1 MDKQNWVYKKVS
13 KAPPLMYRAQEEDVN
28 WSEKN
33 KELIVGTE
41 SPDSVFSYSN
51 IVIKTTPDQT
61 FPSKLEIDLSDVEAS
76 DGSLKL
82 KLRKVKV
89 CDGNGNT
96 GQVYVLCSEVFQ
108 SDTGFNSG
116 DELMS
121 P

>member
-1 MDKQNWVYKKVS
+1 MGKQDWVYRGVS
-13 KAPPLMYRAQEEDVN
+13 KTSPIMYKAQEEAVN
-28 WSEKN
+28 WADKN
-33 KELIVGTE
+33 KELVIGTE
-41 SPDSVFSYSN
+41 SPSSVFSYSN

-61 FPSKLEIDLSDVEAS
+61 FPSKLEIDLSDVEPS
-76 DGSLKL
+76 DGSIKL

-96 GQVYVLCSEVFQ
+96 GQVYVLCSEVFE

-116 DELMS
+116 DGLMS

>member
-1 MDKQNWVYKKVS
+1 MSKVFLDS
-13 KAPPLMYRAQEEDVN
+13 RSANPLMFKVPDGGEDSVD
-28 WSEKN
+28 WASKN
-33 KELIVGTE
+33 KQLIVGVD
-41 SPDSVFSYSN
+41 DSASVMSYSN

>member
-1 MDKQNWVYKKVS
+1 MSRVFIKANLASPIFTEVDDDDTDWTNTS
-13 KAPPLMYRAQEEDVN
+13 KTLHVG
-28 WSEKN
+28 SEA
-33 KELIVGTE
+33 KESIH
-41 SPDSVFSYSN
+41 SYSN
-51 IVIKTTPDQT
+51 IVITTPDQT